1 MTIVYWRDACVII
14 RDDEKLLY
22 CYSCRKVTLFV
33 RRDMHNN
40 SGVESHCSECV
51 HMCFEWQNRAVERE
65 KEKWMEHNMIPLD
78 DMDRGNYF
86 LK

>member
-1 MTIVYWRDACVII
+1 M
-14 RDDEKLLY
+14 
-22 CYSCRKVTLFV
+22 

-51 HMCFEWQNRAVERE
+51 HMWFEWQNRAVDRE